1 MRRKPLLE
9 RGEIWRYEAK
19 GPRGPRLVVIV
30 SGSGI
35 NMDGR
40 RSWLLAVDIVPED
53 PGDLLAVPVPGGW
66 ADASSVVRVYRRWLT
81 SQADVLGAETR
92 ERLDV
97 ALRAALDL

>member
-1 MRRKPLLE
+1 ME

-19 GPRGPRLVVIV
+19 GPRGPRHVIIV

-40 RSWLLAVDIVPED
+40 RSWLLGVDVLPED

-66 ADASSVVRVYRRWLT
+66 ADASSLVRIYRRWLI
-81 SQADVLGAETR
+81 SQADSLDTEAR